1 MSKDVQ
7 ISKFMSLVLR
17 HAPEEAGLVLDDNG
31 WVDFD
36 RLCQVIEKRFR
47 VQKSEV
53 ERIVAENPKK
63 RFVLEDGRIRA
74 AQGHSVE
81 VDLGLLPS
89 SPPATLY
96 HGTKADFL
104 GPIFEQG
111 LKSQS
116 RQHVHLSKDIA
127 TAKIVAARRNGQDAI
142 LAVDSGAMAHDGILF
157 FLSENGVW
165 LTDHVPS
172 RYLKQLTEQEVS

>member
-1 MSKDVQ
+1 MSRDVQ

-36 RLCQVIEKRFR
+36 QLCRVIETRFHAP
-47 VQKSEV
+47 KPDV

-63 RFVLEDGRIRA
+63 RFTLEGNRIRA
-74 AQGHSVE
+74 AQGHSVAI
-81 VDLGLLPS
+81 DLDL
-89 SPPATLY
+89 SPTAPPDILY
-96 HGTKADFL
+96 HGTKLEFL

-127 TAKIVAARRNGQDAI
+127 TARIVAARRKGADAI
-142 LAVDSGAMAHDGILF
+142 LAVDSATMAKDGTLF

-165 LTDHVPS
+165 LTSHVPS